1 MAPGLTDTLPT
12 PEHQLYSHAPR
23 DIFPDGLKTTGQHA
37 PLYDH
42 IQPFEKFPKEITGPT
57 VWQAED
63 YKNNPEKWTH
73 RFSEEEIEELST
85 AADNFLAS
93 KTPLTGISKSNFIL
107 PKLSSFLIKL
117 RADIVDGKGFI
128 LFKGFPVEKWGNH
141 KSAVAYMGLGTYLG
155 YFVSQNSRGHVL
167 GHVKDLGEDSSQ
179 IDKVRIYRTNA
190 RQFFH
195 ADDSDIVG
203 LLCITRALEGGESDI
218 VSSHHVYNTL
228 AKERPDVLKTLTE
241 PIWYFDR
248 KGETSK
254 GQEEWIRTSVV
265 YLERGENPRV
275 YTKWDPYYVRSLTR
289 FSDAGLIPPL
299 SQAQLEAIDVLEATC
314 NRLSLHMILEVGDIQ
329 FLSNA
334 HVLHARTAYTD
345 YPPPAPR
352 RHLMRLWLATPE
364 SEGGWKLPFW
374 DSNEKKRGGIQ
385 VDDQPPVAPLD
396 AE

>member
-1 MAPGLTDTLPT
+1 MALT
-12 PEHQLYSHAPR
+12 QLAVAPPS
-23 DIFPDGLKTTGQHA
+23 IFPDGLKTTGQHP
-37 PLYDH
+37 PLYELL
-42 IQPFEKFPKEITGPT
+42 QPFERFPKEITGPT
-57 VWQAED
+57 VWTAAEYRD
-63 YKNNPEKWTH
+63 HPEKWTH
-73 RFSEEEIEELST
+73 RFTPEELDELSRT
-85 AADNFLAS
+85 ADEFMRS
-93 KTPLTGISKSNFIL
+93 KIPLTGISKVPPPFPANFPL
-107 PKLSSFLIKL
+107 PTLSTQLHSL
-117 RADIVDGKGFI
+117 RDDLLNGKGFI
-128 LFKGFPVEKWGNH
+128 LFKGLPVQQWGTH
-141 KSAVAYMGLGTYLG
+141 KSAVVYMGLGTYLG

-167 GHVKDLGEDSSQ
+167 GHVKDLGEDPEQ

-203 LLCITRALEGGESDI
+203 LLCIARALEGGESDL
-218 VSSHHVYNTL
+218 VSSHTVYNIL
-228 AKERPDVLKTLTE
+228 ARERPDVLKTLTE

-254 GQEEWIRTSVV
+254 GQDEYIRTSVV

-289 FSDAGLIPPL
+289 FSDAGIIPPL
-299 SQAQLEAIDVLEATC
+299 SAAQREALQVLEDTC
-314 NRLSLHMILEVGDIQ
+314 LANSLHMVLEVGDIQ
-329 FLSNA
+329 FLANS

-345 YPPPAPR
+345 GPPPAPR
-352 RHLMRLWLATPE
+352 RHLLRLWLATPE
-364 SEGGWKLPFW
+364 DEGGWRLPFW

>member
-1 MAPGLTDTLPT
+1 MALT
-12 PEHQLYSHAPR
+12 QLAVAPPS
-23 DIFPDGLKTTGQHA
+23 IFPDGLKTTGQHP
-37 PLYDH
+37 PLYELL
-42 IQPFEKFPKEITGPT
+42 QPFERFPKEITGPT
-57 VWQAED
+57 VWTAAEYRD
-63 YKNNPEKWTH
+63 HPEKWTH
-73 RFSEEEIEELST
+73 RFTPEELDELSRT
-85 AADNFLAS
+85 ADEFMRS
-93 KTPLTGISKSNFIL
+93 KIPLTGISKANFPL
-107 PKLSSFLIKL
+107 PTLSTHLHSL
-117 RADIVDGKGFI
+117 RHDLLNGKGFI
-128 LFKGFPVEKWGNH
+128 LFKGLPVQQWGTH
-141 KSAVAYMGLGTYLG
+141 KSAVVYMGLGTYLG

-167 GHVKDLGEDSSQ
+167 GHVKDLGEDPEQ

-203 LLCITRALEGGESDI
+203 LLCIARALEGGESDL
-218 VSSHHVYNTL
+218 VSSHTVYNIL
-228 AKERPDVLKTLTE
+228 ARERPDVLKTLTE

-254 GQEEWIRTSVV
+254 GQDEYIRTSVV

-289 FSDAGLIPPL
+289 FSDAGIIPPL
-299 SQAQLEAIDVLEATC
+299 SAAQREALQVLEDTC
-314 NRLSLHMILEVGDIQ
+314 LANALHMVLEVGDIQ
-329 FLSNA
+329 FLANS

-345 YPPPAPR
+345 GPPPAPR
-352 RHLMRLWLATPE
+352 RHLLRLWLATPE
-364 SEGGWKLPFW
+364 DEGGWRLPFW

>member
-1 MAPGLTDTLPT
+1 MAALT
-12 PEHQLYSHAPR
+12 QAPVAIPL
-23 DIFPDGLKTTGQHA
+23 DVFPDGLKTTGQHA

-42 IQPFEKFPKEITGPT
+42 IKSFEQFPKEISGPT
-57 VWQAED
+57 VWKAEEYRD
-63 YKNNPEKWTH
+63 APEKWTH
-73 RFSEEEIEELST
+73 RFTAEEIAELSAT
-85 AADNFLAS
+85 ADQFLAN
-93 KTPLTGISKSNFIL
+93 KIPLTGISKSNFPL
-107 PKLSSFLIKL
+107 PNLSKRLAEL
-117 RADIVDGKGFI
+117 RADLIDGKGFI
-128 LFKGFPVEKWGNH
+128 LFKGFPVQEWGNH

-167 GHVKDLGEDSSQ
+167 GHVKDLGEDPTQ
-179 IDKVRIYRTNA
+179 IDSVRIYRTNA

-203 LLCITRALEGGESDI
+203 LLCIARALEGGESDI

-254 GQEEWIRTSVV
+254 GQEEYIRTSVM
-265 YLERGENPRV
+265 YLERGENARV
-275 YTKWDPYYVRSLTR
+275 YTKWDPYYVRSLSR
-289 FSDAGLIPPL
+289 FSEAGIVPPL
-299 SQAQLEAIDVLEATC
+299 SAAQVEALEVLEATC

-329 FLSNA
+329 FLSNS

-345 YPPPAPR
+345 HAPPTPR

-364 SEGGWKLPFW
+364 HEGGWKLPFW

-385 VDDQPPVAPLD
+385 VDDQAPVAPLD